1 MKPQVTA
8 TGHDS
13 RPLLLFLGWALVG
26 LLAAFGIASLLT
38 IGVVFLLAALA
49 LGGFLVWRKA
59 TGGGSPLGLAFG
71 AALLVGYLGWLN
83 RGGPGTVCHA
93 NSERGF
99 SCTDEWS
106 PWPFFVVAAVLAA
119 GAIALFLAR
128 RKG

>member
-1 MKPQVTA
+1 
-8 TGHDS
+8 
-13 RPLLLFLGWALVG
+13 LLLFLGWALVG

-59 TGGGSPLGLAFG
+59 TRAGAPGCLGFG
-71 AALLVGYLGWLN
+71 AYLLVGCWGRLN
-83 RGGPGTVCHA
+83 RGSPGSVCHA

-106 PWPFFVVAAVLAA
+106 PWPFFVVAAVLSA